1 VLHTTGSSRQV
12 QHGRGEDVGVFV
24 GKYER
29 QLDPKGRLALPS
41 DFRPRFEPRC
51 YLAYG
56 QDGCIE
62 VMTPEAFEDMA
73 NELMDRQKRGEI
85 TLAELRAKASNA
97 FVASVD
103 GQGRITI
110 DRELR
115 TFAGIEPGSP
125 VMVSGAFDR
134 VEVWHPETFESIN
147 SEGGRAL
154 KGRS

>member
-1 VLHTTGSSRQV
+1 
-12 QHGRGEDVGVFV
+12 VFV

-73 NELMDRQKRGEI
+73 NELIERQKRGEM
-85 TLAELRAKASNA
+85 TLAELRTKASNA
-97 FVASVD
+97 FVAAVD

-115 TFAGIEPGSP
+115 SFAAIEPGSP

-134 VEVWHPETFESIN
+134 VEVWHPDSFARMNE
-147 SEGGRAL
+147 EGGQAL
-154 KGRS
+154 RGAS

>member
-1 VLHTTGSSRQV
+1 M
-12 QHGRGEDVGVFV
+12 FV

-29 QLDPKGRLALPS
+29 QLDPKGRVALPS

-56 QDGCIE
+56 KDGCIE

-73 NELMDRQKRGEI
+73 NELMEQRKRGEL
-85 TLAELRAKASNA
+85 TLAELRTKASNA
-97 FVASVD
+97 FVAAVD
-103 GQGRITI
+103 SQGRITI

-115 TFAGIEPGSP
+115 AFAGIEPGSP

-134 VEVWHPETFESIN
+134 VEVWHPETFARWN
-147 SEGGRAL
+147 AEGNEAL
-154 KGRS
+154 KGAS

>member
-1 VLHTTGSSRQV
+1 
-12 QHGRGEDVGVFV
+12 VFV
-24 GKYER
+24 GRYER

-62 VMTPEAFEDMA
+62 VMTPEEFEQMA
-73 NELMDRQKRGEI
+73 KELMERQKRGEV
-85 TLAELRAKASNA
+85 TRAEVRAKASNA
-97 FVASVD
+97 FMASVD
-103 GQGRITI
+103 GQGRVTL

-115 TFAGIEPGSP
+115 AFAGIEVGSP
-125 VMVSGAFDR
+125 VVVSGAFDR
-134 VEVWHPETFESIN
+134 VEVWHPDAFENVN

-154 KGRS
+154 KGS